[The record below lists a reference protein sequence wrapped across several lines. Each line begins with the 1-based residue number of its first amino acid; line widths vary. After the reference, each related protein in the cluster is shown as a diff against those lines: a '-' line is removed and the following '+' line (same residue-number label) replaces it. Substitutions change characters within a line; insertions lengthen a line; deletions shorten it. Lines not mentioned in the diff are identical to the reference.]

1 MVDISGQLAIR
12 RARATMWPD
21 QMTIHKSAGS
31 SAGFPARAHRQFERP
46 TAK

>member
-1 MVDISGQLAIR
+1 MVDISGQLATC

-31 SAGFPARAHRQFERP
+31 SAGFPAHRQFEQE
-46 TAK
+46 TTM